1 MNIEKVEKQI
11 TNPELVEAI
20 KAMRKEF
27 SAETQNKVLNLALQ
41 ATFLVPCVVSK
52 DTQLVADENNHVQFE
67 EKPQVKFVL
76 IQNENTGTFFPA
88 FTDAE
93 ELAKFQSEEPYQ
105 PFGMKFTDLAMLSEQ
120 TPNIN
125 GFVLNPFSDNLPF
138 TKELLADMK
147 AALMKHREK
156 MQGNVQ

>member
-27 SAETQNKVLNLALQ
+27 SPETQNKVLNLALQ

-52 DTQLVADENNHVQFE
+52 ETQLVADENNHVQFE

-93 ELAKFQSEEPYQ
+93 ELAKFQPSMDIEQVEDAIYNN
-105 PFGMKFTDLAMLSEQ
+105 KFEDVTDIVKE
-120 TPNIN
+120 
-125 GFVLNPFSDNLPF
+125 FV
-138 TKELLADMK
+138 KELMPK
-147 AALMKHREK
+147 
-156 MQGNVQ
+156 QV